1 MCPPQTGDSLGT
13 RMAPGSAGM
22 LAAGGD
28 GRWGVVPTAGKP
40 APRGPWQTGVRL
52 LMVTATAA
60 GALFV
65 LHGIFRAV
73 AVGAA
78 VFAAATVVLGRKQR
92 QR

>member
-1 MCPPQTGDSLGT
+1 
-13 RMAPGSAGM
+13 MA
-22 LAAGGD
+22 D
-28 GRWGVVPTAGKP
+28 GEVGATSGEPT
-40 APRGPWQTGVRL
+40 PRGPWQTGVRL

-73 AVGAA
+73 VVGAA
-78 VFAAATVVLGRKQR
+78 VFAAATVVLGRNRQR

>member
-1 MCPPQTGDSLGT
+1 M
-13 RMAPGSAGM
+13 
-22 LAAGGD
+22 
-28 GRWGVVPTAGKP
+28 
-40 APRGPWQTGVRL
+40 

-78 VFAAATVVLGRKQR
+78 VFAAATVVLGPKHR